1 MAFIAAFV
9 LYLTGA
15 DAGNPSFIFDARPVF
30 LTPAV
35 SGKNVVVLFGIFLVA
50 PVAFSV
56 GLATFDRSGTEV
68 LDLVELKYFSKSM
81 SKITKKNI

>member
-1 MAFIAAFV
+1 MVAFIAFV
-9 LYLTGA
+9 LYLTGTDD

-68 LDLVELKYFSKSM
+68 LDLVELKLK
-81 SKITKKNI
+81 